1 MPKHRLFIKM
11 TCLILASLSILLL
24 FPACANETDNTGKE
38 TSTDKAAAGTGS
50 EITDAESELTYEFPD
65 LDFEGEE
72 FTVLAQ
78 PVSVYDFYVDEM
90 TGDNVD
96 DSIYL
101 RNLTV
106 CENLN
111 IEFYEDYSKS
121 DPEILSEIEK
131 AVKTQ
136 DDTYDLV
143 SHHVISLGQVILKD
157 CLRNWYELPYVDF
170 ENPWWSSSTVE
181 DSTYNGIAFF
191 AVGDYALT
199 AMAYTFCMY
208 FNKTLAEEYA
218 LGDIYQTVL
227 NGEWTLGKLTELSK
241 DIYSDL
247 NGNSNADEDD
257 FYGLSMRTGGT
268 HTAAFQWAFD
278 NPIMRRNSDGTLT
291 LALNTEKMPE
301 IVAQL
306 NNLAHDNPG
315 TYATSD
321 RDTSY
326 DIFMEERAVFCMGE
340 VGNSLSYFGD
350 MNDIGLI
357 PYPKWNVEQTEYHT
371 MSNGAHDV
379 LAVPKSINTEAE
391 MELTGAVTEALC
403 AQTYMLVMPEYYSRA
418 LKYQGMKDE
427 ISSQILDMILDSR
440 VFDFGFIY
448 NSWSGAA
455 FLMQELVAANNDN
468 WASTWKRN
476 ERSYKRYYQNLFNF
490 FDNYQ
495 P

>member
-247 NGNSNADEDD
+247 NGNSNADEED

-301 IVAQL
+301 MTTRGPTRRAIVTHHTISL
-306 NNLAHDNPG
+306 WKKEPFSVWEKSETHSHTSG
-315 TYATSD
+315 T
-321 RDTSY
+321 
-326 DIFMEERAVFCMGE
+326 
-340 VGNSLSYFGD
+340 
-350 MNDIGLI
+350 
-357 PYPKWNVEQTEYHT
+357 
-371 MSNGAHDV
+371 
-379 LAVPKSINTEAE
+379 
-391 MELTGAVTEALC
+391 
-403 AQTYMLVMPEYYSRA
+403 
-418 LKYQGMKDE
+418 
-427 ISSQILDMILDSR
+427 
-440 VFDFGFIY
+440 
-448 NSWSGAA
+448 
-455 FLMQELVAANNDN
+455 
-468 WASTWKRN
+468 
-476 ERSYKRYYQNLFNF
+476 
-490 FDNYQ
+490 
-495 P
+495 